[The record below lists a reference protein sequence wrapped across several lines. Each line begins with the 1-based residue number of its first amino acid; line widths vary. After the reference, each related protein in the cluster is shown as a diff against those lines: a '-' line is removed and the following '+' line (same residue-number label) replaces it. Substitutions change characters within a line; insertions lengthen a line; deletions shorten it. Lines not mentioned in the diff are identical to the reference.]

1 MQRAPA
7 VWVFKARSVAVDAME
22 PMFWGLEEEG
32 IPFEIQV
39 VGDGPAEDLAK
50 RAADGSPLHV
60 GIGLGG
66 KGEVVLHHH
75 DLPAAEPLFSLTAS
89 PAESVA
95 LRHLG
100 LNAARLVKG
109 QPLLLDGTSG
119 IASEG
124 CSKTWRGESE
134 VLLNLIVE
142 EVLKSLSGDKQ

>member
-7 VWVFKARSVAVDAME
+7 VWLFKARSVAVDAME

-32 IPFEIQV
+32 IPFEIQE
-39 VGDGPAEDLAK
+39 VGDGPAADLAK

-75 DLPAAEPLFSLTAS
+75 DLPAAEPLFSMTAS

-109 QPLLLDGTSG
+109 QPLLLDGSSG
-119 IASEG
+119 SVSEG
-124 CSKTWRGESE
+124 CSKNWRGESE

>member
-7 VWVFKARSVAVDAME
+7 VWVFKARSVVVDAME

-32 IPFEIQV
+32 IPFEIQE
-39 VGDGPAEDLAK
+39 VGDGSAADLAK

-66 KGEVVLHHH
+66 RGSG
-75 DLPAAEPLFSLTAS
+75 AASS
-89 PAESVA
+89 RS
-95 LRHLG
+95 
-100 LNAARLVKG
+100 
-109 QPLLLDGTSG
+109 TSG
-119 IASEG
+119 GATLFHDREPRRERGFAPSGPQCRPSGKRSATIARRVFRERVRG
-124 CSKTWRGESE
+124 LFEDLAGESE